1 MFKKIV
7 LVTFFFLF
15 NMGSSIYAADDIS
28 FKGTSKSA
36 SGDALTFAGKL
47 YKPQGNGPFPALVL
61 MHGCNGVGQSHTSWA
76 EKSNSWGYVTLILDS
91 FGPRGIKNICGNTRE
106 IPENSRSLDA
116 LDAKAYLAELPF
128 VDRNRIGIMGFS
140 HGGGATLCAIS
151 QSNLKTFYF
160 HYKTGLSSPDLIE
173 PLRRVGPFKAA
184 VAFYPFCADN
194 LGDSESPLL
203 ILIGDKDSRAPAG
216 HCKSN
221 MPEGKT
227 KHEVILKI
235 YEGATH
241 EFDVEGPER
250 VVAIYKMRHDPKA
263 TADATYRVWEF
274 LKKYLYD

>member
-36 SGDALTFAGKL
+36 SGDALTFTGKL

-61 MHGCNGVGQSHTSWA
+61 MHGCGGVDQSYISWA
-76 EKSNSWGYVTLILDS
+76 EKIASWRYVTLVFDS
-91 FGPRGIKNICGNTRE
+91 FGPRGKKDVWGKNRE
-106 IPENSRSLDA
+106 VPENSRALDA

-128 VDRNRIGIMGFS
+128 VDRNRMGIMGFS
-140 HGGGATLCAIS
+140 HGANATLCAIS
-151 QSNLKTFYF
+151 PSNVNAFYNY
-160 HYKTGLSSPDLIE
+160 YKDGLTSPDLIE

-184 VAFYPFCADN
+184 IAFYPWCGDN
-194 LGDSESPLL
+194 LSDSEAPLL
-203 ILIGDKDSRAPAG
+203 ILMGDKDSRAPAG
-216 HCKSN
+216 HCKTY

-227 KHEVILKI
+227 KHEIILKI

-241 EFDVEGPER
+241 EFDVVGPER
-250 VVAIYKMRHDPKA
+250 VVVIYKMRHDPQA
-263 TADATYRVWEF
+263 TADATYRVSEF